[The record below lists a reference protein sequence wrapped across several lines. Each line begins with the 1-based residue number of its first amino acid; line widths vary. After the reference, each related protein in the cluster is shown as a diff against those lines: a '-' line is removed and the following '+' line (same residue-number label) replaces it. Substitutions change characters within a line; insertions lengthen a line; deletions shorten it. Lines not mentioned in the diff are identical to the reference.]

1 MRKALPI
8 LFLFLT
14 LTTVVSPMLVGPQVA
29 LAREV
34 PDVTS
39 TEAMETLRKQNALA
53 AAQNADSCEGIFW
66 DSLTPSC
73 IVKRLLIVFY
83 EIALAVLGKAVAFFG
98 TIFDFLISIS
108 IVQFSVL
115 GNSDFVKIG
124 WGIIRDV
131 CNLFFI
137 FVLLYLAIRTI
148 LGQEGQTMKAV
159 VRVVICA
166 LLINFSLAGVRM
178 AIDSSNILTLV
189 FYNASKSGPGDGTL
203 SASIMNAVT
212 PTKSAGLIKPPPAF
226 NPKDPTRE
234 PTEAE
239 VKAQSTGLVNQPL
252 MSVILSAFFGLFFI
266 FMVCMLLLVI
276 SLMFFVRMVT
286 LIWLM
291 VTSPWPVLS
300 YAMFGS
306 STGSAHEWWES
317 LMGQLLFAP
326 VFFILFYIALQ
337 MATEIN
343 KTDTLHFTAPTG
355 VGWAADAGGTTIK
368 FLIIIFMLFAALLYA
383 KKHGG
388 ETGGKIASWG
398 EGKIKDYSK
407 RSGAWMGRNTLGR
420 AGQAVGDNRVTRALA
435 ERQGIGG
442 VVGRLGL
449 RAGAGAAGVGFGVK
463 GGSLHDTRE
472 AGAKAKEAR
481 NKELGQVD
489 DVAVQAE
496 TLRAQAD
503 PAGYRTR
510 HMADVVARENTRRRD
525 AGGVDMTVAEQA
537 TFETS
542 RMTNDAIAADTRTR
556 HKARATARQE
566 SYQRSLT
573 TGPLGATFHRAQG
586 SRLAPASSYL
596 ALSRM
601 RTSNR
606 EDTTRQARVDQLT
619 ARVATLQAE
628 RETLAPGGVMPPAGH
643 ADRLRIQEVDREIF
657 QLEGQLINANDAAAA
672 ARARTA
678 AGAAP
683 TP

>member
-337 MATEIN
+337 MAT
-343 KTDTLHFTAPTG
+343 
-355 VGWAADAGGTTIK
+355 
-368 FLIIIFMLFAALLYA
+368 
-383 KKHGG
+383 
-388 ETGGKIASWG
+388 
-398 EGKIKDYSK
+398 
-407 RSGAWMGRNTLGR
+407 
-420 AGQAVGDNRVTRALA
+420 
-435 ERQGIGG
+435 
-442 VVGRLGL
+442 
-449 RAGAGAAGVGFGVK
+449 
-463 GGSLHDTRE
+463 
-472 AGAKAKEAR
+472 
-481 NKELGQVD
+481 
-489 DVAVQAE
+489 
-496 TLRAQAD
+496 
-503 PAGYRTR
+503 
-510 HMADVVARENTRRRD
+510 
-525 AGGVDMTVAEQA
+525 
-537 TFETS
+537 
-542 RMTNDAIAADTRTR
+542 
-556 HKARATARQE
+556 
-566 SYQRSLT
+566 
-573 TGPLGATFHRAQG
+573 
-586 SRLAPASSYL
+586 
-596 ALSRM
+596 
-601 RTSNR
+601 
-606 EDTTRQARVDQLT
+606 
-619 ARVATLQAE
+619 
-628 RETLAPGGVMPPAGH
+628 
-643 ADRLRIQEVDREIF
+643 
-657 QLEGQLINANDAAAA
+657 
-672 ARARTA
+672 
-678 AGAAP
+678 
-683 TP
+683 